1 MKRALIA
8 LAALL
13 TLAAPAFA
21 QKAAEGA
28 ADPTYQFSEEDAAMN
43 AAIAEARRTLPQFLA
58 EFDAAQAHV
67 RENYLVKVGLP
78 ATTGNPEHI
87 WVENL
92 RRENGRLVGALANAP
107 AHLPGLRLG
116 SRVEI
121 DEALI
126 SDWTIVTA
134 QGMYGS
140 FTTRVMLPHV
150 DAQTAA
156 QIRQTLAPTPLPPS
170 WSS

>member
-8 LAALL
+8 FAALL
-13 TLAAPAFA
+13 AVATPAFA
-21 QKAAEGA
+21 QKAAGEA
-28 ADPTYQFSEEDAAMN
+28 SDPVYQFSDEDAAMN
-43 AAIAEARRTLPQFLA
+43 AAIAEARRTLPQFMA
-58 EFDAAQAHV
+58 EFNSASAHAQQ
-67 RENYLVKVGLP
+67 NYLVKVGLP

-87 WVENL
+87 WVESL

-107 AHLPGLRLG
+107 ANLAGMSLG

-126 SDWTIVTA
+126 SDWTIISA

-150 DAQTAA
+150 DAETAA
-156 QIRQTLAPTPLPPS
+156 QIRAMLAPTPLPPS